1 MDWDE
6 MARPWLEAADDLALC
21 LKPVQDALMAAAA
34 LQPGERVLD
43 VGCGTGPGLL
53 TARAAVG
60 AEGTVV
66 GVDIAPPLVARAQ
79 EDVPDDVAVIV
90 ADAGTYPFEEAAFD
104 VVISN
109 FGTMFFEDTEA
120 AFANLRRAVGG
131 AGRLAATVWGPP
143 YANPYFIKPREIIDS
158 IIPDVPRPDPTGP
171 GPMRFGDPVPLLGM
185 MTAAGWA
192 PEIKTVDLQLT
203 PPGPAEQV
211 AALHMK
217 VTAGMML
224 RGVEVTDAQW
234 TEVEAA
240 LVAMCAEAE
249 EDGVI
254 TFPAQIHVVT
264 AKAA

>member
-6 MARPWLEAADDLALC
+6 MARPWLEAADDLELC

-43 VGCGTGPGLL
+43 IGCGTGPGLL
-53 TARAAVG
+53 AAHAAVG
-60 AEGTVV
+60 PEGKVL

-79 EDVPDDVAVIV
+79 ERVPDTVEVVVGDAESHPI
-90 ADAGTYPFEEAAFD
+90 ADAGFD

-109 FGTMFFEDTEA
+109 FGTMFFDDTEA
-120 AFANLRRAVGG
+120 AFLNLRQAVGG

-143 YANPYFIKPREIIDS
+143 YANPYFIKPREIVDS
-158 IIPDVPRPDPTGP
+158 IVPDVPRPDPTGP

-185 MTAAGWA
+185 TTAAGWA
-192 PEIKTVDLQLT
+192 PEIKTVDLHLT
-203 PPGPAEQV
+203 PPGPPEQV

-224 RGVEVTDAQW
+224 RGVEVTDAQLAA
-234 TEVEAA
+234 VEAA
-240 LVAMCAEAE
+240 LVAMCADAAQN
-249 EDGVI
+249 GVI

-264 AKAA
+264 ATAA